1 MKKNNLGQ
9 FYTPQPIAK
18 FMAEWV
24 LKNNNGELLDPA
36 VGLGVFLLEAK
47 KIRSDVKMTAF
58 EIDDKT
64 VVKLNEL
71 CKFNFDLYQTDY
83 LSYFS
88 DEKYSAIICNP
99 PYNKFQQINN
109 RVKYNKVFSDKYG
122 IKLSCYSNLYIYFL
136 IKSINE
142 LKEGGRC
149 CYIIPYEFL
158 NTGYGQIVKQY
169 LLNLKIIKHIIK
181 FNSSLK
187 LFSDAMT
194 TSCIL
199 C

>member
-83 LSYFS
+83 LS
-88 DEKYSAIICNP
+88 
-99 PYNKFQQINN
+99 
-109 RVKYNKVFSDKYG
+109 
-122 IKLSCYSNLYIYFL
+122 
-136 IKSINE
+136 
-142 LKEGGRC
+142 
-149 CYIIPYEFL
+149 
-158 NTGYGQIVKQY
+158 
-169 LLNLKIIKHIIK
+169 
-181 FNSSLK
+181 
-187 LFSDAMT
+187 
-194 TSCIL
+194 
-199 C
+199 